1 VHTKAVYVVAWS
13 PDGKR
18 IASASSDKTVRIWDA
33 ASGQEQ
39 YTLQGHTKEASA
51 VAWSPDGT
59 HLVSCGEDLT
69 IRIWDALTGS
79 QQVVFRGST
88 RWVLSVAFSPHDGT
102 SIVSGG
108 DDGVVRIWNNIDEK
122 LAIYDTSL
130 LLLSDKQ
137 RTPAKSRLCRSY
149 TTVSNRQVQLFD
161 ELVEND
167 VPLDVIKL
175 IFEYDSVYFQTI
187 ISICS

>member
-1 VHTKAVYVVAWS
+1 M
-13 PDGKR
+13 
-18 IASASSDKTVRIWDA
+18 
-33 ASGQEQ
+33 
-39 YTLQGHTKEASA
+39 A
-51 VAWSPDGT
+51 VAWSPDST
-59 HLVSCGEDLT
+59 QLVSGSDDGT

-79 QQVVFRGST
+79 QQVVFRGAAAGGWIS
-88 RWVLSVAFSPHDGT
+88 SVAFSPHDGA
-102 SIVSGG
+102 SVVSGG
-108 DDGVVRIWNNIDEK
+108 EYGVVRIWNNIDEK
-122 LAIYDTSL
+122 LATYDTSL

-137 RTPAKSRLCRSY
+137 RTPTKSRPCRSY
-149 TTVSNRQVQLFD
+149 TTVSSTQVQLFD